1 MADENLAGY
10 NKFQYAF
17 FTPEGGQIVLRADS
31 ASDLK
36 NGLDE
41 LLAEID
47 ETEGPGLLSTIQA
60 IKAAG
65 LIKEVT
71 SKGTGN
77 AGTGG
82 NGGSRSSGDNKPQ
95 WLLDKAQELGGEA
108 RMGTKNGKT
117 WYAVK
122 VGDEMKWQ
130 NAPRG

>member
-71 SKGTGN
+71 SKGN
-77 AGTGG
+77 AGGNSSGG
-82 NGGSRSSGDNKPQ
+82 RSSGNSSNVPQ
-95 WLLDKAQELGGEA
+95 WLQDKADELGGEPK
-108 RMGTKNGKT
+108 MGTKNGRT
-117 WYAVK
+117 WFAV
-122 VGDEMKWQ
+122 
-130 NAPRG
+130 